1 MSGGAASA
9 MPSSPSSA
17 AASWACPRWPAP
29 LRTVTRTSPGRG
41 GRLVVQRVGRLGAPA
56 PATGETLQ
64 EVTEPAVELV
74 NTMVQVTM
82 LATASTAT
90 STVAGTMLRR
100 R

>member
-29 LRTVTRTSPGRG
+29 LRTVTRTSPGAAACWSSSASAAC
-41 GRLVVQRVGRLGAPA
+41 GAPA

-64 EVTEPAVELV
+64 DVTEPAVELV